1 MPPSTL
7 VDAMSVDNVGFLI
20 ENLGADAAPLQY
32 IRELVQNEIESILR
46 AGVTEGRIEID
57 YEDVD
62 GVRKL
67 RITGNGE
74 GMTPDEVAANINRLS
89 ASGGVQAFDKNFGIG
104 AKITA
109 GTRNPHGVMY
119 KCWKDGE
126 GSLTVLGRDDGRYGR
141 FGWINLDDSVDY
153 WLPLS
158 DAEKPSIIKQ
168 HGASVV
174 LLGRN
179 ADEDTTVALPGSEL
193 PSQWV
198 TAYLDRRYFELPAHV
213 SIQVPREI
221 FDSGR
226 DTYRTIYDQVRGQR
240 YYLDKHCDHR
250 DTAELPDVNATV
262 WWWLLSEDITK
273 GGKTWNNRG
282 HVAAL
287 YQQELYDVHGGL
299 GRTSALK
306 DFGIYAGF
314 SRVVLYVEPHD
325 VLKANTS
332 RTSLI
337 LKGSVPVDYTQIGA
351 AFVEKMPEALAAFMA
366 GQVTTERGDHRKAI
380 RKNLKEVE
388 DELDQA
394 RYRRGRRG
402 KLDHF
407 DPEDGG
413 IQSINST
420 PRTRRE
426 TGASTGTRDASGR
439 IGSEYL
445 RRAQEE
451 RERRMRGEKTDTDPA
466 PQIVWD
472 KDGTAVTGGRAATY
486 NPRVHVVTASAHDAF
501 YKDMVEWAFGQAKD
515 RAPSDIDEEALRSI
529 AEDEVQRWFEQALTE
544 AVVVLRPLA
553 HDAKWGPEVYRTG
566 LSDEGLTAAIVSH
579 RWHMMTAIRRGLSGR
594 LGGSKNTGVLTP
606 AAE

>member
-1 MPPSTL
+1 
-7 VDAMSVDNVGFLI
+7 
-20 ENLGADAAPLQY
+20 
-32 IRELVQNEIESILR
+32 
-46 AGVTEGRIEID
+46 
-57 YEDVD
+57 
-62 GVRKL
+62 
-67 RITGNGE
+67 
-74 GMTPDEVAANINRLS
+74 MTPDEVAANINRLS

-141 FGWINLDDSVDY
+141 FGWINLDDSVDF

-158 DAEKPSIIKQ
+158 DTEKPSIIKQ

-179 ADEDTTVALPGSEL
+179 AEEDTTVAPPGSEL

-262 WWWLLSEDITK
+262 SRWLLSEDITK

-306 DFGIYAGF
+306 DFGI
-314 SRVVLYVEPHD
+314 
-325 VLKANTS
+325 
-332 RTSLI
+332 
-337 LKGSVPVDYTQIGA
+337 
-351 AFVEKMPEALAAFMA
+351 
-366 GQVTTERGDHRKAI
+366 
-380 RKNLKEVE
+380 
-388 DELDQA
+388 
-394 RYRRGRRG
+394 
-402 KLDHF
+402 
-407 DPEDGG
+407 
-413 IQSINST
+413 
-420 PRTRRE
+420 
-426 TGASTGTRDASGR
+426 
-439 IGSEYL
+439 
-445 RRAQEE
+445 
-451 RERRMRGEKTDTDPA
+451 
-466 PQIVWD
+466 
-472 KDGTAVTGGRAATY
+472 
-486 NPRVHVVTASAHDAF
+486 
-501 YKDMVEWAFGQAKD
+501 
-515 RAPSDIDEEALRSI
+515 
-529 AEDEVQRWFEQALTE
+529 
-544 AVVVLRPLA
+544 
-553 HDAKWGPEVYRTG
+553 
-566 LSDEGLTAAIVSH
+566 
-579 RWHMMTAIRRGLSGR
+579 
-594 LGGSKNTGVLTP
+594 
-606 AAE
+606 